1 MSGRSGYSN
10 GYGYE
15 GGGRYDHGDGGYGG
29 FEANGYGVGGD
40 GGSSAGGS
48 VRDYRP
54 GGYGGF
60 YPEPEMRAQS
70 PPRIRERVD
79 RGRQPQSSSRQRTR
93 DGGDGLHPEQ
103 ASMYTGSRNRERG
116 YSPATSG
123 PGAQAVEGLNISH
136 PLLPWAIGW

>member
-10 GYGYE
+10 GYGYD
-15 GGGRYDHGDGGYGG
+15 GGRYDRGDGGYGSLD
-29 FEANGYGVGGD
+29 ANGYGGGGG
-40 GGSSAGGS
+40 GGSSAGSS

-60 YPEPEMRAQS
+60 YPEPEMPAQS
-70 PPRIRERVD
+70 PPRLRERVD

-103 ASMYTGSRNRERG
+103 ASLYTGSRNRERG
-116 YSPATSG
+116 YSAVTSG
-123 PGAQAVEGLNISH
+123 PGAQAVEGLKIFHSS
-136 PLLPWAIGW
+136 PLPG